1 MKVEVWASMHK
12 ALLSLLLLKKDP
24 SIVVLDMNEEMEQIP
39 KSRRQG
45 KKFQAQILFQVH
57 LLKKAL
63 KVKVQELLLKVQS
76 LQHAKLVFKMNA
88 NV

>member
-1 MKVEVWASMHK
+1 MHK

-39 KSRRQG
+39 KLRRQG
-45 KKFQAQILFQVH
+45 KKFQEQILFQVH

-76 LQHAKLVFKMNA
+76 LQHARLVFKMNE

>member
-1 MKVEVWASMHK
+1 
-12 ALLSLLLLKKDP
+12 
-24 SIVVLDMNEEMEQIP
+24 MNEEMEQIP

-45 KKFQAQILFQVH
+45 KKFQEQILFQVH
-57 LLKKAL
+57 LLKKAI

-76 LQHAKLVFKMNA
+76 LHHAKLVFNMNS

>member
-1 MKVEVWASMHK
+1 MHK
-12 ALLSLLLLKKDP
+12 ALLSLLLLKRDP

-39 KSRRQG
+39 KLRRQG
-45 KKFQAQILFQVH
+45 KKFQEQILFQVH
-57 LLKKAL
+57 LLKKAI

-76 LQHAKLVFKMNA
+76 LKHAKLVFKMNA